1 MERRQQD
8 DTAFYA
14 AFIGLLRNPHAAFI
28 CSLLARSLF
37 DKLQWPLLD
46 GALRIVARGDTK
58 AGSAQR
64 QAEAELGLKPNKYV
78 AARIGC

>member
-14 AFIGLLRNPHAAFI
+14 AFISLLRNPHAAFI

-37 DKLQWPLLD
+37 NKLQRLLLD
-46 GALRIVARGDTK
+46 GGLRIVARGDTK
-58 AGSAQR
+58 AESTQR
-64 QAEAELGLKPNKYV
+64 
-78 AARIGC
+78 